1 MAGRNFACGRI
12 LVVDDDDGMRQL
24 AVATLR
30 DGGFEP
36 VGAASGEEALRLVA
50 DDQLRRVVLD
60 VNLPGLSGYEV
71 CRRIKEA
78 LRPGLPV
85 IFLSGERTESFDRVA
100 GLLIGADDYM
110 VKPFAPDELVV
121 RIRTVLRRAV
131 VHVTARMS
139 SLTRRELEVLR
150 LLAHAHNQAEIAD
163 QLVISRKTVGTH
175 IEHILEKLNVS
186 SRTQA
191 VALAYR
197 ENIVGPTH

>member
-50 DDQLRRVVLD
+50 DDQLRLVVLD

-71 CRRIKEA
+71 CRRIKEE

-139 SLTRRELEVLR
+139 SLTRRELEVL
-150 LLAHAHNQAEIAD
+150 
-163 QLVISRKTVGTH
+163 
-175 IEHILEKLNVS
+175 NVS